1 MSNINTF
8 LTKIQTLNKEN
19 IIDVDVPSLSGTVK
33 FLPLSVKQQ
42 KDLIKSSL
50 DGSLAGIY
58 INNTINNIILENNID
73 KHQLLVIDK
82 LPIIVA
88 LRVQAFGSTYQ
99 VNEQDVE
106 LSIILSNKL
115 TFKNKLTQTVKYKDV
130 FAVELKIPTLET
142 DSQVNNSLVQTYKN
156 NNNVQI
162 SDIASELYVFEITKF
177 IQSITIN
184 SETIEFDTINNK
196 EKYQI
201 VEQLPV
207 QLNQLILDYISS
219 FRVAETQ
226 YLTINGVEL
235 SIDTQFFTKE

>member
-1 MSNINTF
+1 MSNIGDF
-8 LTKIQTLNKEN
+8 LSKIQTLNKEN
-19 IIDVDVPSLSGTVK
+19 IIKVDVPSLSGSVK

-58 INNTINNIILENNID
+58 INNTINNIIIENNID
-73 KHQLLVIDK
+73 KCPLLVIDK

-88 LRVQAFGSTYQ
+88 LRKQAFGSTYT
-99 VNEQDVE
+99 VEEQTIE
-106 LSIILSNKL
+106 LSAILDKQLIFNNRL
-115 TFKNKLTQTVKYKDV
+115 TETVKYKDV
-130 FAVELKIPTLET
+130 FAVDLKIPTLEIDT
-142 DSQVNNSLVQTYKN
+142 QINNTLIQSYKN
-156 NNNVQI
+156 NNNIQV

-177 IQSITIN
+177 VYSITIN
-184 SETIEFDTINNK
+184 SETIEFDKITNK

-219 FRVAETQ
+219 FRTTEAQ
-226 YLTINGVEL
+226 YLTINGIEIN
-235 SIDTQFFTKE
+235 IDTQFFTKE

>member
-1 MSNINTF
+1 MSNIINF
-8 LTKIQTLNKEN
+8 LTKLQTLNKEN
-19 IIDVDVPSLSGTVK
+19 VIDVTVPSLSGAIQ

-58 INNTINNIILENNID
+58 INNTINNIIIENNVN

-82 LPIIVA
+82 LPIVIA
-88 LRVQAFGSTYQ
+88 LRIQAFGSTYK
-99 VNEQDVE
+99 VNDQNIE
-106 LSIILSNKL
+106 LSSILNQQL
-115 TFKNKLTQTVKYKDV
+115 TFNNKVTETITYKDV

-142 DSQVNNSLVQTYKN
+142 DTLINNSLIQTYKN
-156 NNNVQI
+156 NNDIQI

-177 IQSITIN
+177 IHTITIN
-184 SETIEFDTINNK
+184 SETIEFDEINNK

-219 FRVAETQ
+219 FRSTESQ
-226 YLTINGVEL
+226 YLTINGVEIN
-235 SIDTQFFTKE
+235 IDTQFFTKE